1 MFVEKHIILHVY
13 LLSYVIIHTS
23 WVGGWL
29 FNNVAYA
36 ADFV

>member
-13 LLSYVIIHTS
+13 LLSNVIIHTL
-23 WVGGWL
+23 WVGML

-36 ADFV
+36 AEFV